1 MIKSNSSETSD
12 AKPLRALIIEDS
24 EDDAFLVIRQLKKG
38 GYDVIY
44 ERVDTFAA
52 TKKAL
57 QEKQWDIILCDYT
70 MPHFSAPA
78 AISLLKETQTFI
90 PILIVSGD
98 IGEETAI
105 ECMHLGAQDY
115 IMKSNLSRLC
125 PAITR
130 ALEDARIRA
139 SQKLAENQRETALDV
154 LRQSEERYRTIL
166 ENMQEGYFEVDRA
179 GNFTFVN
186 DALCFH
192 IGYAK
197 DEIIGV
203 NYKHYTGEEEAQK
216 VFQAFNMTYRTGKP
230 LREFRWQITRKDGD
244 RRYIAGSISPQ
255 KDAAGN
261 IIGFTGIARDIT
273 ETTRAE
279 DELRKSEKFFKEITE
294 NASDIIVITDETGMI
309 KYCSPS
315 IERFSGYKSEDVIG
329 RDARIFIHPDEVQRA
344 SDEFDKAL
352 VEGRQSQMPPKT
364 FRIMHK
370 DGSERYFYGTGKVLL
385 DNPDIAG
392 VVINIS
398 DITEQKKIEEK
409 LHLEEQMFR
418 CVTEQSSDIIIIIN
432 QKGLVSYANPAIEK
446 ILGYKTDER
455 IGRSAFELIHP
466 DDAQAITQESKAL
479 LKSTGSP
486 PGKKEIRFRH
496 KDGHWR
502 VFEATA
508 SNLVIDNV
516 VQYLVVNMHDITER
530 KKAENALKESELK
543 YRNIFGYAV
552 EGIYQVTLDGRF
564 ITANNAFVRMAGYD
578 SPEDLIESIKDIKH
592 DLYVHASDRDRF
604 LQIMETKGYIEG
616 FEAQFFR
623 KDRSVFWVA
632 LNARAVKDAQGEIL
646 YNEGFVEDITLRKQA
661 EEDLKQ
667 SLERLKKA
675 VSTTIQILVSALE
688 VRDPYTAGHQSRSAD
703 LACAIAAEMGLSQD
717 QISGIRMAGIIHDIG
732 KISVP
737 VEILSKPSR
746 LTNLEF
752 SLIKEHAQNGF
763 EMLKDIESPW
773 PLAQIVQQHH
783 ERMNGTGYPKSL
795 KGDDILIEA
804 RILTVADV
812 VEAMASHR
820 PYRPSLGIEMALE
833 EIEKNK
839 GVLYDEDAV
848 NACVRLFREKGYTLQ

>member
-1 MIKSNSSETSD
+1 MIKSNASED
-12 AKPLRALIIEDS
+12 IKPLRVLLIEDS

-38 GYDVIY
+38 GYDVIH
-44 ERVDTFAA
+44 ERVDTAA
-52 TKKAL
+52 ALRESL
-57 QEKQWDIILCDYT
+57 QEKQWDIILCDYK

-90 PILIVSGD
+90 PILIVSGN

-125 PAITR
+125 PAISR
-130 ALEDARIRA
+130 ELDDAKIRT
-139 SQKLAENQRETALDV
+139 SQKLAETQRENALDV

-166 ENMQEGYFEVDRA
+166 ENMQEGFFEVDRA

-203 NYKHYTGEEEAQK
+203 NYKRYTGEEEAQR
-216 VFQAFNMTYRTGKP
+216 VFQAFNMVYRTGKT
-230 LREFRWQITRKDGD
+230 LREFRWQVTRKDGD
-244 RRYIAGSISPQ
+244 RRYIAGSISPK
-255 KDAAGN
+255 KDASGN

-273 ETTRAE
+273 ETMRAE
-279 DELRKSEKFFKEITE
+279 DELKKSEKFFKEITE

-315 IERFSGYKSEDVIG
+315 IERFAGYKSEEVIG
-329 RDARIFIHPDEVQRA
+329 KDARVFIHPDEVQRA

-352 VEGRQSQMPPKT
+352 VEGRQSPLPPKT

-385 DNPDIAG
+385 DHPDIAG

-432 QKGLVSYANPAIEK
+432 QKGMVSYENPAIEN

-466 DDAQAITQESKAL
+466 DDAQAIMQESKAL
-479 LKSTGSP
+479 LKSTGSS
-486 PGKKEIRFRH
+486 PGKKEMRFRH

-502 VFEATA
+502 TFEATA
-508 SNLVIDNV
+508 SNLVIDHV

-543 YRNIFGYAV
+543 YRNIFEYAV

-592 DLYVHASDRDRF
+592 DLYVHASDRDIF
-604 LQIMETKGYIEG
+604 LKIMETKGYIEG
-616 FEAQFFR
+616 FETQFFR

-632 LNARAVKDAQGEIL
+632 LNARAVKDEQGKML

-661 EEDLKQ
+661 EENLKQ

-717 QISGIRMAGIIHDIG
+717 QINGIRMAGIIHDIG

-783 ERMNGTGYPKSL
+783 ERMNGTGYPKNL

-839 GVLYDEDAV
+839 GVLYDENAV
-848 NACVRLFREKGYTLQ
+848 NACIRLFRERGYSLQ